1 MDLAICTAQAVMDNS
16 SVCPPNATVCEG
28 DSCVVPESNFNAIL
42 NTVMSTVLTILLAM
56 VMFSMGCNVEV
67 HKFLGHIK
75 RPWGIFVG
83 FLCHGLLSL
92 MFTCMWLSYSQSPKP
107 DSYNKHTHGLIVTQI
122 ISKLTRQESPSG
134 LLTLVRPL

>member
-1 MDLAICTAQAVMDNS
+1 MPADLPAIAADFVEDQE
-16 SVCPPNATVCEG
+16 VCKNYAEAKDVFLG

-83 FLCHGLLSL
+83 FLCQFGR
-92 MFTCMWLSYSQSPKP
+92 MA
-107 DSYNKHTHGLIVTQI
+107 
-122 ISKLTRQESPSG
+122 
-134 LLTLVRPL
+134 